1 MAMMARVI
9 TEINNGIATAPKGMP
24 FKDSTSDGD
33 SSFAIGRRTY
43 VETQTKK
50 PTESQ
55 KIEKKWYGNRDA
67 SQIVAN
73 RRIDQV
79 GVGSLNTNGGDM
91 SFKTTRD
98 VNVTHRALSQARSGG
113 AIVPPK
119 VTRNTM
125 RMFF

>member
-1 MAMMARVI
+1 MARI
-9 TEINNGIATAPKGMP
+9 QTEINNGIVTAPKGMP

-43 VETQTKK
+43 VETKTTK
-50 PTESQ
+50 PTETQ
-55 KIEKKWYGNRDA
+55 KLEKKWYGNRDA

-79 GVGSLNTNGGDM
+79 GVGSLNTNGQQM

-98 VNVTHRALSQARSGG
+98 VNVTNNALSNARSGG

-119 VTRNTM
+119 VARSTM